1 MKEET
6 IEQKLISRERN
17 LLRLLYFLYAVSGIF
32 SIILFFYGMF
42 IINWENKVIKIG
54 YENDAFSADYAVSE
68 LNRSDKMIEYFLSD
82 YITNIRSLPDEEET
96 LLTSWRNALAVT
108 LDQQLLRQYYSDWQV
123 EQRFE
128 EEFIVFVQI
137 EKIIK
142 GIGNSYECH
151 WKESIWRDRRIAS
164 IEYWYG
170 YFDIKIDDTT
180 VSEKKFISNPTGM
193 WIENFSIANKE
204 L

>member
-68 LNRSDKMIEYFLSD
+68 LNRSEKMIEYFLSD

-142 GIGNSYECH
+142 GIPLQHITHRQEFMKLDFFVNQDVL
-151 WKESIWRDRRIAS
+151 IPRP
-164 IEYWYG
+164 
-170 YFDIKIDDTT
+170 DTE
-180 VSEKKFISNPTGM
+180 V
-193 WIENFSIANKE
+193 
-204 L
+204 